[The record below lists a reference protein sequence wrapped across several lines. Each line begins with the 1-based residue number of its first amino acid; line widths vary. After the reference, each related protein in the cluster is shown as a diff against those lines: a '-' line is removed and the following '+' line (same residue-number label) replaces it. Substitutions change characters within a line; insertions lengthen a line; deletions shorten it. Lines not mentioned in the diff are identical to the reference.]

1 MISDAS
7 PIRRSTR
14 CLFSVAV
21 IGLLS
26 ACVVNITG
34 PMSWDVGSDPRAL
47 TEVLTGSQVA
57 DCVPKGAKV
66 GDIVM
71 LEGGDM
77 AEVKSISANQTRC
90 LNPQRPVAANVQRK
104 SAPAVQ
110 TKPAPPSIP
119 STTPASHSSPS
130 GAVMPTGAAVKFGKL
145 CEGLGFGSASAGFS
159 SCVNELADRE
169 VSSQAP
175 EASNGHITSCK
186 NLGFTE
192 GTLAFNSCVGELSAR
207 LR

>member
-1 MISDAS
+1 MTDAN
-7 PIRRSTR
+7 PIKRVNR
-14 CLFSVAV
+14 CLFFVV
-21 IGLLS
+21 VTGLLS
-26 ACVVNITG
+26 GCVVNISG

-47 TEVLTGSQVA
+47 TEVLTGSQVG

-90 LNPQRPVAANVQRK
+90 PNPQRPVAANVQKK

-110 TKPAPPSIP
+110 TNPSPPSIP
-119 STTPASHSSPS
+119 STTPASHSTPS
-130 GAVMPTGAAVKFGKL
+130 VGVMPLGAAVKFGKL
-145 CEGLGFGSASAGFS
+145 CEGLGFGSASAGFA

-175 EASNGHITSCK
+175 EASNSYSASCK

-192 GTLAFNSCVGELSAR
+192 GTPAFNSCVGELNAR
-207 LR
+207 PR